1 MANQKVASWYW
12 NITAILTP
20 FVLIVTLAWLFYSQE
35 VQSYQ
40 VQARRTVEQLQ
51 ADKQQ
56 LDALVT
62 DMNKVAVRVGF
73 DPGGVM
79 AQKDK
84 AAVGQRDTSVG
95 GQERNQPRE
104 KQSVVLQHYLDA
116 ENLYYGDAS
125 TASGYVY
132 EYAAAREWIG
142 RFKGTLER
150 YITYKATQG
159 YHVTTVDKMV
169 VAETNL
175 GRPNAGD
182 STVWDKPLA
191 AGQAVPNM
199 TLENIFR
206 SQNQLLRDLIR
217 ANKAQYG
224 LLYAEVSGPTGSK
237 DPSGL
242 DIWIG
247 ATGESKALERLLG
260 QLRTVQDDIDRRK
273 EAERALIEPINRATS
288 NAAQASSGQQQTLER
303 KVVVAGSRIETL
315 QSEFS
320 AEAAQ
325 HREDAERFRQML
337 TQLPKIKAPNRQEKS
352 EPDGQITYSDFNPGV
367 CHINLGAS
375 DGVRQGQRFEVWRLS
390 GNERDEM
397 IGVIEIVRT
406 LSPHYSLATVLSL
419 VDENNHVRTND
430 KIISALWHNGR
441 FLTIAMHGEFEPPA
455 QSYTKERLKELLELA
470 GCKVVEKVQP
480 GVDLV
485 ILGSNLFGDEWY
497 REARNDLRFASMQEA
512 GVRLYVDPR

>member
-20 FVLIVTLAWLFYSQE
+20 FVLIVTLVWLFYSQE

-51 ADKQQ
+51 EDKKQ

-79 AQKDK
+79 AKK
-84 AAVGQRDTSVG
+84 GEATVAQRDTSVG
-95 GQERNQPRE
+95 GQERNLPRE

-125 TASGYVY
+125 SASGFVY
-132 EYAAAREWIG
+132 EYAAARDWIG
-142 RFKGTLER
+142 RFRTTLER
-150 YITYKATQG
+150 YIAYKSTQG

-175 GRPNAGD
+175 GRPNPNDA
-182 STVWDKPLA
+182 TVWDKPVA
-191 AGQAVPNM
+191 AGQAPTM
-199 TLENIFR
+199 TLEDIFR
-206 SQNQLLRDLIR
+206 RQQQLLQDLMR
-217 ANKAQYG
+217 ANKRQYG
-224 LLYAEVSGPTGSK
+224 LLYAEVSGSTESK
-237 DPSGL
+237 DPTGL
-242 DIWIG
+242 NIWIG
-247 ATGESKALERLLG
+247 AAGETKALERLLG

-273 EAERALIEPINRATS
+273 EAEKAVLEPITRATT

-315 QSEFS
+315 QAEFA

-325 HREDAERFRQML
+325 HREDADRFRQML
-337 TQLPKIKAPNRQEKS
+337 TRLPKIKAPARQERS
-352 EPDGQITYSDFNPGV
+352 EPDGEISYSDFNRGV

-375 DGVRQGQRFEVWRLS
+375 DGVRQGQRFEVWRMS
-390 GNERDEM
+390 GHERDEI

-419 VDENNHVRTND
+419 VDEKNPVRTND
-430 KIISALWHNGR
+430 KIVSALWHNGR
-441 FLTIAMHGEFEPPA
+441 FFTIAMHGEFEPPA

-497 REARNDLRFASMQEA
+497 REARNDLRFAAMQEDSI
-512 GVRLYVDPR
+512 RLYVDPR